1 MSKRRFVIIAAAVL
15 GCYLAAAGA
24 TGALSGRHVLPL
36 FEGIGPPPPYQWVNP
51 PRPFATGN
59 TKPAPASTDIA
70 FKAGQSAQASAFTS
84 DGQCVVNF
92 NAGVFAVHTGDT
104 SVRATI
110 TPLDPATLG
119 PVPPGLAADGNAYR
133 IELSYRPSS
142 TPIDSITMPGSIS
155 LVAPNPGQV
164 LLYSSDGQSWTKLT
178 TDTVGTTSSV
188 FSTFTR
194 PGWYLVG
201 ASPTASVPG
210 SHSNRLGTAAIA
222 ALVAG
227 LAIVLGA
234 TPVAIRA
241 IRRRRSRGGG
251 DGSGEDAMPSAPPA
265 VAPPGPPPPQRPPTP
280 RRRR

>member
-1 MSKRRFVIIAAAVL
+1 MSRRRFAIIGAAVV

-24 TGALSGRHVLPL
+24 TLGLSGRPVRPL

-51 PRPFATGN
+51 PRAFATGN
-59 TKPAPASTDIA
+59 TKPAAASTDIA
-70 FKAGQSAQASAFTS
+70 FKDGKSVQASAFTP

-92 NAGVFAVHTGDT
+92 NAGAFAVHGGDT
-104 SVRATI
+104 SVGATI

-133 IELSYRPSS
+133 VSLTYKPSN
-142 TPIDSITMPGSIS
+142 TTLDSITTPGSIS

-164 LLYSSDGQSWTKLT
+164 LLFSSDGQSWTKLT

-210 SHSNRLGTAAIA
+210 SHGNGLGTAAIA

-227 LAIVLGA
+227 LAIVLAA
-234 TPVAIRA
+234 TPVVVRGIRA
-241 IRRRRSRGGG
+241 RRSGGRSDGNG
-251 DGSGEDAMPSAPPA
+251 DRDPPAPPA
-265 VAPPGPPPPQRPPTP
+265 GPAPGRPPPGRPPRP
-280 RRRR
+280 RRRQ